1 MALMSSA
8 FKYLFSV
15 PGILTQNIS
24 EMRIGFLKSP
34 ISSSFTD
41 QLKLAQMSSVCG
53 SLRFSLS
60 WLLLKISDVLFE
72 LKPEAALCRYKLY
85 DCVWQ
90 ASEQTPFPLAGT
102 KTFCGFSDRREIWVV
117 LNLTT
122 QLANAG

>member
-8 FKYLFSV
+8 FKYLFSI

-24 EMRIGFLKSP
+24 EMRIGFLNSP

-53 SLRFSLS
+53 GLHFSLS

-72 LKPEAALCRYKLY
+72 LKQETALCRYKLY
-85 DCVWQ
+85 DC
-90 ASEQTPFPLAGT
+90 F
-102 KTFCGFSDRREIWVV
+102 
-117 LNLTT
+117 
-122 QLANAG
+122 